1 MRAAMDEVGKAGTE
15 RLRRAGRSHRRLAQ
29 LVWIVILLASWL
41 LIVEWRDL
49 PELVSATMA
58 ALS

>member
-1 MRAAMDEVGKAGTE
+1 MDKVGKAGTE
-15 RLRRAGRSHRRLAQ
+15 RLRRAGRSHRRLAPI
-29 LVWIVILLASWL
+29 VWIVILLASWL